1 MCFIKALHCFCRNV
15 AQSNI
20 FYLHSLFYCFLYR
33 SYVLRLCFGC
43 FILTACFVSIDIFNI
58 IDINICISVSS
69 FFVLLRSVYILI
81 TVHRRQQIKSVIGR
95 NHAGINF
102 KQYIRLL
109 IDIRNGNCL
118 FTGNLAYLDYRRKL
132 FQLFLEHL
140 ALNRQI
146 AVTVMLGIFLKLQQR
161 RRHGFRIKLG
171 ALQKCQL
178 LIFRIK
184 ISSREFFA

>member
-1 MCFIKALHCFCRNV
+1 MYFIKALHCFCRNI

-20 FYLHSLFYCFLYR
+20 FYLQSLFYCFLYR
-33 SYVLRLCFGC
+33 SCVLRLGFCC

-69 FFVLLRSVYILI
+69 FFVLLRNVYILI
-81 TVHRRQQIKSVIGR
+81 TVHRRQQIKSVICR

-118 FTGNLAYLDYRRKL
+118 FAGKLAYLDYRSKL
-132 FQLFLEHL
+132 VQLLLEHL
-140 ALNRQI
+140 ALDSYITI
-146 AVTVMLGIFLKLQQR
+146 AVVLCIFFKLQ
-161 RRHGFRIKLG
+161 
-171 ALQKCQL
+171 
-178 LIFRIK
+178 
-184 ISSREFFA
+184 